1 MPQNHSEGITVEFLK
16 TASLDEAITMLFGA
30 GLRIAGRHPVYGGD
44 INRSYRLSL
53 SDGSALF
60 MKCNTAKNLS
70 FFTAEAQGLA
80 ALREAGAIGV
90 PKALAVGTDHA
101 QGVSFLLMEYLESA
115 PRVGQYWEMFG
126 RELAALHRAD
136 CSGAAG
142 SDSSLPFG
150 FDKDNYIGAS
160 PQKNT
165 PTADWL
171 TFFRDCRLLPQFKMA
186 ERYFDPGTHRQC
198 ERLLNRLDFHLAEP
212 EFPSLIHGDLWS
224 GNAVCGPDGKAWIL
238 DPAAYVG
245 HFEAELAMTEL
256 FGGFPSAFYQA
267 YREVN
272 PIDSGYR
279 DRRDLYN
286 LYHLLN
292 HLNLFGGSYLSSVRQ
307 ILNRYS

>member
-1 MPQNHSEGITVEFLK
+1 MEFLR
-16 TASLDEAITMLFGA
+16 TDSLNAAIATLFGD
-30 GLRIAGRHPVYGGD
+30 GVRIDGRHPVYGGD

-60 MKCNTAKNLS
+60 MKCNTVRNLP

-80 ALREAGAIGV
+80 ALRGSGAIGV
-90 PKALAVGTDHA
+90 PNALAAGTDQA
-101 QGVSFLLMEYLESA
+101 QGVSFLLMEYLESSS
-115 PRVGQYWEMFG
+115 RIGGYWETFG

-136 CSGAAG
+136 CSKFASADG
-142 SDSSLPFG
+142 SLPFG
-150 FDKDNYIGAS
+150 FAADNYIGAS

-165 PTADWL
+165 PAADWL
-171 TFFRDCRLLPQFKMA
+171 TLFRDCRLLPQFKMA
-186 ERYFDPGTHRQC
+186 ERYFDPGTRRRC
-198 ERLLNRLDFHLAEP
+198 ERLLDRLDSRLAEP

-256 FGGFPSAFYQA
+256 FGGFPAAFYQA

-307 ILNRYS
+307 ILDRYS

>member
-1 MPQNHSEGITVEFLK
+1 MEFLR
-16 TASLDEAITMLFGA
+16 TDSMDAAITTLFGA
-30 GLRIAGRHPVYGGD
+30 GVRVAGRHPVYGGD

-53 SDGSALF
+53 SDGSSLF
-60 MKCNTAKNLS
+60 MKCNAVRNLP
-70 FFTAEAQGLA
+70 FFTTEAQGLA
-80 ALREAGAIGV
+80 ALRGTGAIGV
-90 PKALAVGTDHA
+90 PNALAAGTDQT
-101 QGVSFLLMEYLESA
+101 QGVSFLLMEYLEAA
-115 PRVGQYWEMFG
+115 PRGSRSWETFG

-136 CSGAAG
+136 CSKLASADG
-142 SDSSLPFG
+142 SLPFG
-150 FDKDNYIGAS
+150 FRTDNYIGAS

-165 PTADWL
+165 PAADWL
-171 TFFRDCRLLPQFKMA
+171 TFFRDCRLLPQFKVA
-186 ERYFDPGTHRQC
+186 ERYFDPGTRRQC
-198 ERLLNRLDFHLAEP
+198 ERLLDRLDSRLTET
-212 EFPSLIHGDLWS
+212 EFPSLLHGDLWS

-256 FGGFPSAFYQA
+256 FGGFPSAFYEA

-307 ILNRYS
+307 ILNRYA

>member
-1 MPQNHSEGITVEFLK
+1 MEFLS
-16 TASLDEAITMLFGA
+16 ADSLDAAVTTLFGN
-30 GLRIAGRHPVYGGD
+30 GVYVAGRHSVYGGD

-60 MKCNTAKNLS
+60 MKCNTVKNLP

-80 ALREAGAIGV
+80 ALCGTGAIGV
-90 PKALAVGTDHA
+90 PKALAVGTDQA
-101 QGVSFLLMEYLESA
+101 QGVSFLLMEYLEPA
-115 PRVGQYWEMFG
+115 PRVSKYWEVFG
-126 RELAALHRAD
+126 HELAALHRTD
-136 CSGAAG
+136 CSGVVSA
-142 SDSSLPFG
+142 DSSLPFG
-150 FDKDNYIGAS
+150 FETDNYIGAS

-165 PTADWL
+165 PAAGWL

-186 ERYFDPGTHRQC
+186 ERYFDPGTRRQY
-198 ERLLNRLDFHLAEP
+198 ERLLDRLDSYLAEP

-307 ILNRYS
+307 ILSRYS

>member
-1 MPQNHSEGITVEFLK
+1 MELLRTD
-16 TASLDEAITMLFGA
+16 SLDAAITTLFGD
-30 GLRIAGRHPVYGGD
+30 GVRIAGRYPVYGGD

-60 MKCNTAKNLS
+60 VKCNTARNLP

-80 ALREAGAIGV
+80 ALHGTDAIGV
-90 PKALAVGTDHA
+90 PNVLAVGTDQA
-101 QGVSFLLMEYLESA
+101 QGVSFLLMEYLDPA
-115 PRVGQYWEMFG
+115 PKVSQYWEVFG

-136 CSGAAG
+136 CSSAVG
-142 SDSSLPFG
+142 SDGSLPFG
-150 FDKDNYIGAS
+150 FEADNYIGAS

-165 PTADWL
+165 PAAEWI

-186 ERYFDPGTHRQC
+186 ERYFDPGTRRQC
-198 ERLLNRLDFHLAEP
+198 ERLLDRLGSRLTEP

-224 GNAVCGPDGKAWIL
+224 GNTVCGPDGKAWIL

>member
-1 MPQNHSEGITVEFLK
+1 MEFLR
-16 TASLDEAITMLFGA
+16 ADSLTVAIAALFGDSV
-30 GLRIAGRHPVYGGD
+30 RIASRHPVYGGD

-60 MKCNTAKNLS
+60 IKCNTVKNLP

-80 ALREAGAIGV
+80 ALRGAGPIGV
-90 PKALAVGTDHA
+90 PNALAVGTDQA
-101 QGVSFLLMEYLESA
+101 QGVSFLLMEYLEPA
-115 PRVGQYWEMFG
+115 PKVSQYWEVFG
-126 RELAALHRAD
+126 HELAALHRAD
-136 CSGAAG
+136 CSGVVGA
-142 SDSSLPFG
+142 DDSLPFG
-150 FDKDNYIGAS
+150 FAADNYIGAS

-165 PTADWL
+165 PAADWL
-171 TFFRDCRLLPQFKMA
+171 TFFRGCRLLPQFKMA
-186 ERYFDPGTHRQC
+186 ERYFDPGTRRQC
-198 ERLLNRLDFHLAEP
+198 GRLLDRLDSYLTEP

-245 HFEAELAMTEL
+245 YFEAELAMTEL
-256 FGGFPSAFYQA
+256 FGGFPVAFYQA

-279 DRRDLYN
+279 ERRDLYN

-307 ILNRYS
+307 TLNHYS